1 MDRRVYQEG
10 ISRGCV
16 KRVYQRVYQTVYLTY
31 PTYPLMTLHACVTA
45 NSDTGNP
52 HISAVQSP
60 DRTVGTE

>member
-1 MDRRVYQEG
+1 
-10 ISRGCV
+10 
-16 KRVYQRVYQTVYLTY
+16 
-31 PTYPLMTLHACVTA
+31 MTLHACVTA